1 MDESGTN
8 ADFSRLAVAHT
19 TQMDWQASPS
29 STVWRKRLD
38 LTGPSESSRVTSV
51 VRYDPASAFPEHPHP
66 DGEEIFVLEGVFS
79 DEHGDYPAGSFL
91 LNPEGFSHAP
101 FSQEGCVL
109 FVKLRQY
116 LGKNRQKVAVD
127 TRRSA
132 WQSCDDEGVCMI
144 PLYREEG
151 YPEEI
156 QLVRL
161 EPETV
166 VASHEHEGGAEIFV
180 LEGGFSDEFG
190 SYEEGSWVRYPDG
203 SIHRISTKS
212 GCIYYFKTGHLAGIG
227 D

>member
-1 MDESGTN
+1 MDETGTN

-19 TQMDWQASPS
+19 AEMDWQASPS

-116 LGKNRQKVAVD
+116 PGKNRQKLAVD
-127 TRRSA
+127 TRLSA
-132 WQSCDDEGVCMI
+132 WQACDDEGVSMI
-144 PLYREEG
+144 PLYREDG
-151 YPEEI
+151 YPEDI

-161 EPETV
+161 APETV
-166 VASHEHEGGAEIFV
+166 VATHEHEGGAEIFV
-180 LEGGFSDEFG
+180 LEGSFSDEFG
-190 SYEEGSWVRYPDG
+190 SYEEGSWVRYPAN
-203 SIHRISTKS
+203 SVHRVSTKS
-212 GCIYYFKTGHLAGIG
+212 GCIYYLKTGHLAGMSE
-227 D
+227 